1 MSPSLLHNR
10 YELKEPL
17 GQGGMATVYRAVD
30 HNENKDVAIKLFS
43 KTTSFNPPTHTPP
56 LKHEHIV
63 QIHHHSGSGESPAFM
78 VMEYI
83 PGIDLRR
90 LSDALGPLPP
100 LTVAALLHPV
110 TDALAH
116 CHARGVRHGDL
127 KPANLMVVPHTG
139 RVVLMDFGPTHPAPA
154 KDAPLIG
161 TPEFLSPEQLL
172 EHPLDP
178 ALDIFA
184 LGSLTYTLLTG
195 RSPFEAPDQ
204 VETLRRIIDVE
215 YTPAT
220 SLIPDLPQFASDLL
234 QRCLLA
240 TPADRASAEELHQQ
254 LNGILGGEGVAV
266 PATHLQHWLGTLPKG
281 LISPKTP
288 K

>member
-1 MSPSLLHNR
+1 M
-10 YELKEPL
+10 
-17 GQGGMATVYRAVD
+17 GTVYRAVD
-30 HNENKDVAIKLFS
+30 HTESRDVAIKLFS
-43 KTTSFNPPTHTPP
+43 EKTASNQPPPTPP
-56 LKHEHIV
+56 LNHEHIV
-63 QIHHHSGSGESPAFM
+63 QVHHHTSPGESPAFM
-78 VMEYI
+78 VMEYV
-83 PGIDLRR
+83 PGVDLRH

-100 LTVAALLHPV
+100 LTVAALLHGV

-139 RVVLMDFGPTHPAPA
+139 RVVLMDFAPAHSAPA
-154 KDAPLIG
+154 KDTPLIG

-234 QRCLLA
+234 QRCLQA
-240 TPADRASAEELHQQ
+240 TPADRASAEELHQR
-254 LNGILGGEGVAV
+254 LNGILAGEGVAI